1 MLGKLLKYDTKS
13 LSKLIFPISLIALL
27 ATGIGCGLIAF
38 MQTFDTNVQSETVI
52 GIIVNMSCG
61 MMIFF
66 CVLALIGFA
75 IAVQIILINRYY
87 NSFFTDEGYLT
98 FTLPVTTHS
107 LLISKTVS
115 AVLFSFYACVIEFVC
130 IVAYVLTMVSCIDG
144 VDALGRIPHQ
154 ILEMISSQ
162 YGIDYISMF
171 VTYCAL
177 FFVGQAVSVMI
188 IYLSFTIGSVV
199 ATKHRVLAGIGIYF
213 LITIIMTTVQDV
225 ISSVVLF
232 MFDAQSAFLY
242 ATGSWMLITLWINIS
257 IMILAGFVCYFI
269 MHYLLKNK
277 LNLS

>member
-13 LSKLIFPISLIALL
+13 LSKLIFPLSLAALL
-27 ATGIGCGLIAF
+27 ATGLGCGLIAF
-38 MQTFDTNVQSETVI
+38 METFGTNVQNETVI

-66 CVLALIGFA
+66 CVLALIAFG
-75 IAVQIILINRYY
+75 IAVQIALIQRYFS
-87 NSFFTDEGYLT
+87 SFFTDEGYLT
-98 FTLPVTTHS
+98 FTLPVSTHS

-144 VDALGRIPHQ
+144 VDALSQIPRQ
-154 ILEMISSQ
+154 IFEMISSQ
-162 YGIDYISMF
+162 YGIDYISLF
-171 VTYCAL
+171 VTYCVL

-188 IYLSFTIGSVV
+188 IYLSFTIGSVI

-232 MFDAQSAFLY
+232 LFDAQSDFLY